1 MKLVKKLLIIIP
13 VTVLAIFLV
22 LLVTPILFKGRIL
35 EIAKKELNGMLSAE
49 ANFSDVKLSF
59 IRNFPN
65 AYVAL
70 ENLTLTG
77 TGEFEGETLVAF
89 KSFSVTVDIMSVIKM
104 DNIKVKAVLLDQA
117 EVNAHISESGKPNW
131 DIMKGGK
138 ETGALPEEKKPDKDT
153 PPIKIALNKFEIRN
167 ADLSF
172 IDDSGKMRA
181 TASGLNYF
189 LQGDMTLDN
198 ADLIMHLDITDVNFW
213 MDSIHLLNKA
223 HVVFVSE
230 VAADLKNMAFILK
243 ENQFNL
249 NEIAL
254 KFAGLVQAP
263 GDISVD
269 VTFATQRTDFKS
281 VLSLV
286 PAVYMKDF
294 NSVTTA
300 GSITLSGNVKGTY
313 NKEQMP
319 SANVNLTVD
328 NAMFKYPDLPKSV
341 NNINIA
347 VKAFY
352 DGVAFDKTTLDVDRL
367 HFEMAANPFDAEVHV
382 KTPESDMQVAAKLAG
397 KIDFNSLAD
406 IVPLDDITLKGL
418 LDCDLAL
425 AGRMSTFQNERYE
438 DVDARGMLKLSG
450 FNFESPDL
458 PQAVN
463 IASTQLNFTP
473 RRVDLVSFDAV
484 IGKSD
489 IAMNGTLE
497 KFIPFIFK
505 GETVHGNLSL
515 KSNNIDLNEFM
526 AGEKSGETKETSPLS
541 VIEVPK
547 NIDFVMN
554 VNIGHLQFDKLN
566 ITNTTG
572 TLLVSDGRL
581 QMRNL
586 NMNMLGGSVALSGE
600 YNTQDI
606 KVPSVNLNAN
616 VRQVDV
622 ASAISAFE
630 ILQKILPQPQNYA
643 GKVSTN
649 LTMSG
654 ILDEHLSPVLD
665 KVVSKGQ
672 VQTNSV
678 EIRNSELFGT
688 MANMLKNESWRRPA
702 LTNLDIRYEVKNGQL
717 TIEPILMSIL
727 QSKLELSGGQ
737 GLDMTLNY
745 KVNATVP
752 VSAIGSGATDIL
764 SKIPG
769 GSNIK
774 DIRITGLIGGMAT
787 RPVVSLGVADMA
799 GSVVSSVT
807 EVVREQV
814 REEIDKQK
822 AAIMAEAERQ
832 AETLRTA
839 AKQTADRIR
848 KEANAAADKLEN
860 EAKNPIQ
867 KLLAKPAADAL
878 RKEGETNAVKV
889 EQEAERQITAI
900 MDAARMR
907 ADSL

>member
-1 MKLVKKLLIIIP
+1 MKLFKKLLIIIP
-13 VTVLAIFLV
+13 LTILEIFLL
-22 LLVTPILFKGRIL
+22 LLVTPILFKGKIL
-35 EIAKKELNGMLSAE
+35 EIAKKELNQMLSAE
-49 ANFSDVKLSF
+49 GNFSDVKLSF
-59 IRNFPN
+59 IRNFPD

-70 ENLTLTG
+70 ENLTVTG

-104 DNIKVKAVLLDQA
+104 DNINVKAVMLDEA

-131 DIMKGGK
+131 DIMKAGK
-138 ETGALPEEKKPDKDT
+138 EEGALPEEKKPEKDT
-153 PPIKIALNKFEIRN
+153 PALKIGLKKFEIRN
-167 ADLSF
+167 ASLSF
-172 IDDSGKMRA
+172 IDDSSKMKA

-189 LQGDMTLDN
+189 LQGDMALDN
-198 ADLIMHLDITDVNFW
+198 ADMLMHLNITDVNFW
-213 MDSIHLLNKA
+213 MDNIHLLNKA
-223 HVVFVSE
+223 RVSFVSE

-254 KFAGLVQAP
+254 KFAGLVQVP
-263 GDISVD
+263 GDINVD
-269 VTFATQRTDFKS
+269 VTFTTQRTDFKS

-294 NSVTTA
+294 QTVTTA
-300 GSITLSGNVKGTY
+300 GGITLSGDVKGTY

-319 SANVNLTVD
+319 SANVSLTVD
-328 NAMFKYPDLPKSV
+328 NAMFKYPYLPKSV

-352 DGVAFDKTTLDVDRL
+352 DGVAFDKTTVDVDKL

-382 KTPESDMQVAAKLAG
+382 KTPESDMQVTAKLAG
-397 KIDFNSLAD
+397 KIDFNSLID

-418 LDCDLAL
+418 LDCDLVL

-473 RRVDLVSFDAV
+473 RRVDLVSFNAV

-505 GETVHGNLSL
+505 GDTVHGNLSL
-515 KSNNIDLNEFM
+515 RSNNIDLNEFM
-526 AGEKSGETKETSPLS
+526 TGEKSDETKESAPLS

-547 NIDFVMN
+547 NLDFVMN
-554 VNIGHLQFDKLN
+554 VNIGHLLFDKLS

-572 TLLVSDGRL
+572 TLLVSDGKL

-586 NMNMLGGSVALSGE
+586 NMNMLDGSVTLSGE

-606 KVPSVNLNAN
+606 TVPSVNLNAN
-616 VRQVDV
+616 VRQIDV
-622 ASAISAFE
+622 ASAISSFE
-630 ILQKILPQPQNYA
+630 VLQKVLPQAQNYA
-643 GKVSTN
+643 GRVSTN
-649 LTMSG
+649 LTLSG
-654 ILDEHLSPVLD
+654 ILDEHFSPVLD
-665 KVVSKGQ
+665 KLVSKGQ

-688 MANMLKNESWRRPA
+688 MANMTKNESWRKPS

-717 TIEPILMSIL
+717 SIEPILMSIL
-727 QSKLELSGGQ
+727 QNKLELSGGQ

-752 VSAIGSGATDIL
+752 LSAIGSGATDIL

-774 DIRITGLIGGMAT
+774 DIRITGLVGGT
-787 RPVVSLGVADMA
+787 ILKPVVSLGVADMA
-799 GSVVSSVT
+799 SSIVASVT
-807 EVVREQV
+807 ETVKGQV
-814 REEIDKQK
+814 REEVDKQK
-822 AAIMAEAERQ
+822 AAIMAEAEKQ
-832 AETLRTA
+832 AETLRST
-839 AKQTADRIR
+839 AKQAADRIR
-848 KEANAAADKLEN
+848 REANAAADKLERETTN
-860 EAKNPIQ
+860 PLLKIAAKT
-867 KLLAKPAADAL
+867 AADKL
-878 RKEGETNAVKV
+878 RSEGEANAVKA
-889 EQEAERQITAI
+889 EQEAERQITAL
-900 MDAARMR
+900 MDEARRR

>member
-13 VTVLAIFLV
+13 VAVLAIFLV
-22 LLVTPILFKGRIL
+22 LLVTPFLFKGKIL
-35 EIAKKELNGMLSAE
+35 EIAKKELNGMLA
-49 ANFSDVKLSF
+49 AKADFSDVKLSF
-59 IRNFPN
+59 IRNFPD

-89 KSFSVTVDIMSVIKM
+89 KSFSVTVDIMSVIRM
-104 DNIKVKAVLLDQA
+104 DNINVKAVLLDQA

-131 DIMKGGK
+131 DIMK
-138 ETGALPEEKKPDKDT
+138 TSEKAVFPGEIAPDKDT
-153 PPIKIALNKFEIRN
+153 PPLKIALKKFEIQN
-167 ADLSF
+167 ASLSF
-172 IDDSGKMRA
+172 TDDSGNMKA

-189 LQGDMTLDN
+189 LQGDMALDFAVLLMN
-198 ADLIMHLDITDVNFW
+198 LDITDVNFW
-213 MDSIHLLNKA
+213 MDNVRLLNNA

-230 VAADLKNMAFILK
+230 VAADLKNMTFILK

-254 KFAGLVQAP
+254 KFAGLVQMP
-263 GDISVD
+263 GDINVD

-281 VLSLV
+281 VLSLI

-294 NSVTTA
+294 KSVMTT
-300 GSITLSGNVKGTY
+300 GSFTLSGDVKGTY
-313 NKEQMP
+313 NEKQMP
-319 SANVNLTVD
+319 RANVNMIVD

-341 NNINIA
+341 NNVNIA
-347 VKAFY
+347 IKAFY
-352 DGVAFDKTTLDVDRL
+352 DGVTFDKTTLDVDKL

-397 KIDFNSLAD
+397 KIDFNSLVD
-406 IVPLDDITLKGL
+406 IVPLGDITLKGL

-425 AGRMSTFQNERYE
+425 AGRMSTFQNKRYE

-450 FNFESPDL
+450 FDFAAPDL

-484 IGKSD
+484 IGKTD

-497 KFIPFIFK
+497 NFVPFIFK
-505 GETVHGNLSL
+505 GDTVHGSLNL

-526 AGEKSGETKETSPLS
+526 AGEKSGKTKESAPLS

-554 VNIGHLQFDKLN
+554 VNIARLLFDKLN

-572 TLLVSDGRL
+572 TLLVSDGKL

-586 NMNMLGGSVALSGE
+586 NMNMLEGSVTLSGE

-606 KVPSVNLNAN
+606 KVPSVNLSAN

-622 ASAISAFE
+622 ASTISAFE

-649 LTMSG
+649 LTLSG

-665 KVVSKGQ
+665 KVVSKGLI
-672 VQTNSV
+672 QTNSV

-688 MANMLKNESWRRPA
+688 MANMTKNESWRRPA
-702 LTNLDIRYEVKNGQL
+702 LTNLNIRYEVKNGQL

-727 QSKLELSGGQ
+727 QNKLELSGGQ
-737 GLDMTLNY
+737 GLEMTLNY

-774 DIRITGLIGGMAT
+774 DIIITGLIGGTAT
-787 RPVVSLGVADMA
+787 RPVVSLGVVDMA
-799 GSVVSSVT
+799 ASIVSSAT
-807 EVVREQV
+807 EAVKEQV
-814 REEIDKQK
+814 RGEIDKQK
-822 AAIMAEAERQ
+822 AAIMAEAEKQ
-832 AETLRTA
+832 AETLRNTT
-839 AKQTADRIR
+839 KQTADRIR
-848 KEANAAADKLEN
+848 ATANAAADKLEN
-860 EAKNPIQ
+860 EAKNPLQ
-867 KLLAKPAADAL
+867 KLAAKTAADTL
-878 RKEGETNAVKV
+878 RKEGENNAAKL

-900 MDAARMR
+900 MDEARRR